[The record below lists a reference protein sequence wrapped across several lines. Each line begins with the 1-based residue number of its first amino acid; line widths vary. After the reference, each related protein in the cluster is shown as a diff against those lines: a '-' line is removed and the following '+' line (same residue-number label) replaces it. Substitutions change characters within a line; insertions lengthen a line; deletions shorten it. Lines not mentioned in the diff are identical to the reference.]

1 MVTLMALTTSAHPSV
16 PAHEYYG
23 NTELHASSHS
33 DEPVKEVPKE
43 TPKQHRIIHGN
54 VSWYT
59 AAEGGAIT
67 STGHR
72 CVAGYTVAND
82 SLPPGTKVKILDHI
96 FTVDDCFGG
105 GYDETR
111 FDVYCNSVDEAMR
124 NGRQYVEVEVIE

>member
-1 MVTLMALTTSAHPSV
+1 MVTLIALTTSAHPSV

-23 NTELHASSHS
+23 NTELHASSQS
-33 DEPVKEVPKE
+33 DDPVEEAPEK
-43 TPKQHRIIHGN
+43 HRIIHGN

-67 STGHR
+67 STEHR

-82 SLPPGTKVKILDHI
+82 VLKPGTKVKILNHI
-96 FTVDDCFGG
+96 YTVDDCFGG

-111 FDVYCNSVDEAMR
+111 FDVYCDSADEAMR

>member
-1 MVTLMALTTSAHPSV
+1 MVTLAAMSTSVHPSV

-33 DEPVKEVPKE
+33 DDPVKEA
-43 TPKQHRIIHGN
+43 PKQHRIIHGN

-59 AAEGGAIT
+59 AAEGGEVT

-72 CVAGYTVAND
+72 CIAGFTVAND
-82 SLPPGTKVKILDHI
+82 VLKPGTKVKINGHI
-96 FTVDDCFGG
+96 YTVDDCFGG

-111 FDVYCNSVDEAMR
+111 FDVYCDSVDEAMR

>member
-23 NTELHASSHS
+23 GTELHASR
-33 DEPVKEVPKE
+33 EPVKEAL
-43 TPKQHRIIHGN
+43 KQHRIIHGN

-59 AAEGGAIT
+59 AAEGGEVT

-72 CVAGYTVAND
+72 CIAGYTVAND
-82 SLPPGTKVKILDHI
+82 VLKPGTKVKILNHI
-96 FTVDDCFGG
+96 YTVDDCFGG

-111 FDVYCNSVDEAMR
+111 FDVYCNSVDEATR

>member
-1 MVTLMALTTSAHPSV
+1 MVTLMALTTSVHPSV

-23 NTELHASSHS
+23 NTELHASR
-33 DEPVKEVPKE
+33 EPVKEA
-43 TPKQHRIIHGN
+43 PKQHRIIHGN

-59 AAEGGAIT
+59 AAEGGEVT

-82 SLPPGTKVKILDHI
+82 VLKPGTKVKILDHI
-96 FTVDDCFGG
+96 YTVDDCFGG